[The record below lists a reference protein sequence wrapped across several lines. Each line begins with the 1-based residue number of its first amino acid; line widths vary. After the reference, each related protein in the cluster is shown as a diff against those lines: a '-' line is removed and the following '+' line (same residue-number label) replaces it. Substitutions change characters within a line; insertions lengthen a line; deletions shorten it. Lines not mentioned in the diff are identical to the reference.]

1 MLLERVRIQHYKCL
15 RDVSA
20 EFSNPA
26 AGERTFFPHLL
37 VGVNGSGKSC
47 FLEALGLIF
56 TRMMQGEAPG
66 FPFVLEYRVR
76 QAQVRVRPAGKDA
89 PPDRKL
95 EVTVTSDGG
104 TRQLERVPEEYLPRR
119 IVACSSGS
127 NHLMESV
134 LLSSPRES
142 LSSGLYDLAGRE
154 DPDTEREMARLLEQ
168 YRALDTNP
176 RVFSIDGKTARLV
189 APVLFAVVP
198 NFSDR
203 PLAESYFQLRDEL
216 LCRISGTFRPV
227 AFAVTVDETAL
238 QQTIEARRNS
248 PQYGLLAKLFRAEQ
262 PDGSGPLHSWMVR
275 RAILSPEGDS
285 GGEDERRMSQTAVF
299 CYEPWPGREDGGWRW
314 NRRLSEEFDGDPML
328 LLNVL
333 IAAHRSGILRD
344 VQMAFHCGEEQA
356 LLGLETLSEGELMWL
371 ARMGLVLMSRL
382 SGSAETLF
390 LFDEP
395 DVHFNSEWNMDF
407 IRTLGRCSE
416 TPEGGLRHGFVI
428 ATHSTLLLTDAYPEQ
443 INLFSALEGGGIQ
456 VERTPVSPFAAQQD
470 ELARLLFSAS
480 AVGSY
485 ALQQVDSL
493 LARAQTPEEVL
504 ELIRQTGPG
513 YQRFRL
519 YERYHELKREQG

>member
-66 FPFVLEYRVR
+66 FPFVLEYRIR
-76 QAQVRVRPAGKDA
+76 QAQIRVRPAGKDA

-176 RVFSIDGKTARLV
+176 RVFSIDGK
-189 APVLFAVVP
+189 
-198 NFSDR
+198 R
-203 PLAESYFQLRDEL
+203 PGWWRRCSLPLSP
-216 LCRISGTFRPV
+216 TFLTGRWPR
-227 AFAVTVDETAL
+227 ATL
-238 QQTIEARRNS
+238 SEARRNS

-275 RAILSPEGDS
+275 RAILPPEGDS
-285 GGEDERRMSQTAVF
+285 GGEDERRMSQTVVF
-299 CYEPWPGREDGGWRW
+299 CYEPWLGREDGGWQW
-314 NRRLSEEFDGDPML
+314 NRRLSVEIDGDHKQ

-416 TPEGGLRHGFVI
+416 TPEGALRPGVVI
-428 ATHSTLLLTDAYPEQ
+428 ATHSTLLLTDVYPEQ